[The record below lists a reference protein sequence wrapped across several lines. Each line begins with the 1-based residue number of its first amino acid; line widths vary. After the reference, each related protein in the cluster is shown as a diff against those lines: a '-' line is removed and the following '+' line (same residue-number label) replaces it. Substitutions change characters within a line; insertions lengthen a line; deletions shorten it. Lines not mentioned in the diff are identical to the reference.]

1 MFRDKS
7 VLPLF
12 PSNVWAHDLEPS
24 LFEPMNERLLAR
36 IEELIDP
43 RPEIGPGETWQTR
56 NDLQKDTSFA
66 ELFEIAH
73 EAVDGVLDFLQAE
86 RLPME
91 VTGAWANINPP
102 GSPHSPHVH
111 PNNYLSA
118 VYFIRSP
125 SGADTIT
132 FYDPR
137 ERAAMIAPRFKQ
149 LTKDNSLNINVEAR
163 TGRLAIFPAWLKH
176 SVPPNESKE
185 DRVTLAMN
193 YMFTD
198 FTRRVS
204 RPQWEGI

>member
-43 RPEIGPGETWQTR
+43 RP
-56 NDLQKDTSFA
+56 DTSFA

-176 SVPPNESKE
+176 EFHVHRFHPQGKPSAVG
-185 DRVTLAMN
+185 RTL
-193 YMFTD
+193 
-198 FTRRVS
+198 S
-204 RPQWEGI
+204 RPAVARRGDADTCHSIALIRA